1 MVHPKI
7 QQFID
12 AARKHGYNTASE
24 SLLLFLR
31 DLGATQT
38 EATFVLDH
46 GFSMTS
52 EESEN
57 YVLNSKIFNGE
68 TMEDFVYQTF
78 LYANYDPENPHFKYD
93 NNMVQFPLDRKKK
106 QS

>member
-12 AARKHGYNTASE
+12 AARKNGYNTASE

-38 EATFVLDH
+38 EAT
-46 GFSMTS
+46 
-52 EESEN
+52 
-57 YVLNSKIFNGE
+57 
-68 TMEDFVYQTF
+68 
-78 LYANYDPENPHFKYD
+78 
-93 NNMVQFPLDRKKK
+93 
-106 QS
+106 